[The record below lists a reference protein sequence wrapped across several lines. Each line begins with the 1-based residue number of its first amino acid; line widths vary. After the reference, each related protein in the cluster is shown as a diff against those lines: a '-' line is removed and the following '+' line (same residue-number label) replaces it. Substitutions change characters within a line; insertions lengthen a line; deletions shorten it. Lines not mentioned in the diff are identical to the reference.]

1 MSEQPI
7 KHRGRPKGSKDKKPI
22 AVVPGRRRTQIDT
35 NDARPEEIARAIKNL
50 TVYFNRPHP
59 ASDEEVA
66 ERINEYFRDC
76 HEKQMIPTVEGMS
89 LCIGVDRPT
98 VWRWSQGEGCSA
110 ARREMIKSAKAI
122 LASLDAELVQAG
134 KIPQVVYIFRAKNF
148 YGMSD
153 QQEITI
159 NAGNNDTQDVDVD
172 EIAKRY
178 LKDPN
183 QVETEFVENAQ
194 NAQNGEI

>member
-7 KHRGRPKGSKDKKPI
+7 KQRGRPKGSKDKKPR
-22 AVVPGRRRTQIDT
+22 AVAPATRRTQINA

-194 NAQNGEI
+194 NGEI

>member
-7 KHRGRPKGSKDKKPI
+7 KHRGRPKGSKDKKPR

>member
-7 KHRGRPKGSKDKKPI
+7 KQRGRPKGSKDKKPRKVI
-22 AVVPGRRRTQIDT
+22 PANRRTHIDT

-59 ASDEEVA
+59 KSDEEVA

-194 NAQNGEI
+194 NGDI